1 MAYLR
6 FEGLEFLVVFA
17 GLVRGCTVL
26 FPTVLMILSG
36 SSCAFDGK
44 YRVLLR
50 DFMRDLGVL
59 VEGLVWDLECCL

>member
-6 FEGLEFLVVFA
+6 FEGLEFLVDFA
-17 GLVRGCTVL
+17 GLVRGYTVL

-44 YRVLLR
+44 YRVLY
-50 DFMRDLGVL
+50 GTS
-59 VEGLVWDLECCL
+59 